1 MEDLLQQMRRRKSV
15 QACIDLALTDVYGE
29 DEEAVGWSTCIETTF
44 GRFKRVRL
52 MGEDVVLAGF
62 DGRNHDVVAACRQG
76 TRQARASLDSLEFPD
91 RTPIEACWLQATER
105 YSRGAR

>member
-15 QACIDLALTDVYGE
+15 QACIDLALADVYGE

-52 MGEDVVLAGF
+52 
-62 DGRNHDVVAACRQG
+62 
-76 TRQARASLDSLEFPD
+76 
-91 RTPIEACWLQATER
+91 
-105 YSRGAR
+105 GARMLCSPASTGETTTSSPHADREHAKRGLASIP